1 MFKKKAQ
8 VKPYAPLRS
17 SDRRKIAQSLIDEFN
32 LTPPPSQDRDA
43 VVTALRNSLL
53 PDNITSAKFTTNL
66 GPDLNQVQGV
76 VYVGSH
82 APGEETQRPLWV
94 KVDGLMFPTV
104 YTLWKNPKLLPL
116 LHTHPPVMEK
126 LYTGADLMTPGL
138 IGPPFP
144 PRATKGSLVGI
155 ASSESPSVA
164 LAVGVAEVDISKLEK
179 VVGEKGKAVRI
190 LHWFGDELVGG
201 AREVPEKVEGVFD
214 EDLGEE
220 AENGGV
226 SLEGLSLAEEVEKQ
240 ESEEGLGEAEK
251 QQQQQQQQQLPELT
265 TKEINDTFHNAFIFG
280 LHHHLHSNTHTT
292 IETPITPSVFMSTLV
307 LPFLPPSSYFDAT
320 LGSLS
325 SIHPS
330 LQIKKTSWKNIAK
343 FLKHL
348 DKEQFLKTKNRQ
360 GNEVVVIDID
370 WDDERIKGFVPYKLP
385 IPAPATA
392 TATATSSGSSRAVAA
407 TEPLKVLDLYKP
419 IPKLFPILE
428 AINAKPKEIYTPTE
442 LKSLFSTYLTQET
455 TPHPTN
461 RRLVT
466 LNPLL
471 AITLLSPSTSPEDR
485 ASLSSNTAKRDHLT
499 QSFLALCSPY
509 YAVLKPGETYPGGG
523 VKAVAGQPPKIT
535 ITVEHKRGKIMTRT
549 VGVERFGID
558 PGALGEELRVLC
570 ASSASVA
577 GVAGCSP
584 KSPLME
590 VMVQGPH
597 GGAVKARL
605 EEKGVPGRCIVC
617 VDGKGSGKKK

>member
-8 VKPYAPLRS
+8 IKPSAPLRS

-32 LTPPPSQDRDA
+32 LTPPPSENRDA
-43 VVTALRNSLL
+43 IVTALRNSLL
-53 PDNITSAKFTTNL
+53 PDNTTSAKFTTNL
-66 GPDLNQVQGV
+66 GPELDQVQGV

-82 APGEETQRPLWV
+82 APGEEVQRPLWV
-94 KVDGLMFPTV
+94 KVDGVMFPTV

-144 PRATKGSLVGI
+144 PRATKGRLVGI
-155 ASSESPSVA
+155 ASSERPSVA
-164 LAVGVAEVDISKLEK
+164 LAVGVAEVDISGLGK

-190 LHWFGDELVGG
+190 LHWYGDELAGG
-201 AREVPEKVEGVFD
+201 AGGAGEVPEKVEGVFD
-214 EDLGEE
+214 EDVSDGG
-220 AENGGV
+220 ENGGV
-226 SLEGLSLAEEVEKQ
+226 SLEGLSLAEEGEGKG
-240 ESEEGLGEAEK
+240 EPKGEEGLRETGN
-251 QQQQQQQQQLPELT
+251 QQEQQQLPELT
-265 TKEINDTFHNAFIFG
+265 VKEIDDAFHNAFIFG
-280 LHHHLHSNTHTT
+280 LYHHLHSNTHTT
-292 IETPITPSVFMSTLV
+292 IETPITPSAFMSTLV
-307 LPFLPPSSYFDAT
+307 LPFLPPSSHFDAT

-325 SIHPS
+325 STHPS
-330 LQIKKTSWKNIAK
+330 LQIKKTSWKNITK

-360 GNEVVVIDID
+360 GNEVVVVDID
-370 WDDERIKGFVPYKLP
+370 WDDERIKDFVPYKLP
-385 IPAPATA
+385 TPASASSSSSGGAAATA
-392 TATATSSGSSRAVAA
+392 TG
-407 TEPLKVLDLYKP
+407 PLKVLELYKP
-419 IPKLFPILE
+419 TPKLFPILE
-428 AINAKPKEIYTPTE
+428 AINANPKQIFSPTD
-442 LKSLFSTYLTQET
+442 LKSLFSTYLAQET

-471 AITLLSPSTSPEDR
+471 ANILLSPTTSPEDR

-499 QSFLALCSPY
+499 QSFVGLCSPC
-509 YAVLKPGETYPGGG
+509 YAVLKPGETYPNGG

-535 ITVEHKRGKIMTRT
+535 ITVEHKRGKVMTRI

-577 GVAGCSP
+577 GVPGCSP
-584 KSPLME
+584 KNPLME
-590 VMVQGPH
+590 VMVQGPQEP
-597 GGAVKARL
+597 AVRARL
-605 EEKGVPGRCIVC
+605 EEKGVPRKCIVC
-617 VDGKGSGKKK
+617 VEGKGGGKKK